1 MPRPEVEIDGSTPE
15 GAFALGLRALRDEKR
30 LNYQAMAKL
39 AHFAPSTL
47 SKAASGK
54 GLPSLGVTLAYVRA
68 CGGSEREWETSWHD
82 LRAALGQRSRAVDES
97 MPGLHGD
104 GEGAESS
111 PRVVRRAMRF
121 GAWALKS
128 SLVLVGALFGACAS
142 LLVGSDQVASTSTM
156 APTTMAARSIQPFEI
171 ADKDGA
177 SMYLTVGEKTRW
189 VNLRNPNS
197 TSLVVTELSAKFDV
211 LSGDSAPAAPRCYS
225 DFMEYRTVQ
234 KVPYLIDPHGTIQ
247 IVFMF
252 DVPPDIPDSCKGR
265 EVRLDYTGEAIQGTI
280 VEGKPHAS

>member
-30 LNYQAMAKL
+30 LNYQTMAKI
-39 AHFAPSTL
+39 AHFAPTTL
-47 SKAASGK
+47 SKAASGR

-68 CGGSEREWETSWHD
+68 CGGSEQEWETSWHD
-82 LRAALGQRSRAVDES
+82 LRATLGQRAVDES
-97 MPGLHGD
+97 MPGTQEE

-111 PRVVRRAMRF
+111 PWVVRRAKRF
-121 GAWALKS
+121 GAWALKP

-142 LLVGSDQVASTSTM
+142 LVVGSDQVSSTSTV
-156 APTTMAARSIQPFEI
+156 APTTTVARSIQPFEI

-177 SMYLTVGEKTRW
+177 SMYLTVGETTRW
-189 VNLRNPNS
+189 VNLKNPNS

-225 DFMEYRTVQ
+225 DFVEYRTVQ
-234 KVPYLIDPHGTIQ
+234 KVPYSIDPHGTTQ

-252 DVPPDIPDSCKGR
+252 EVLPDIPDSCKGR
-265 EVRLDYTGEAIQGTI
+265 AVRLDYAGEAIQGTI
-280 VEGKPHAS
+280 IEGKPHAS